1 MYQKKRELTEN
12 NVLSIEEYLNKR
24 KARRDKQETDMPE
37 EVIPVEV
44 YLPSSLSWA

>member
-24 KARRDKQETDMPE
+24 KARRY
-37 EVIPVEV
+37 I
-44 YLPSSLSWA
+44 